1 MATRR
6 FFDFILHLGNIDELK
21 KMIDDLCQYQE
32 ESAFINVQFW
42 LPEKGKRYDRNTG
55 KYKNFIEPAQLIFS
69 LTRPEYDPEDGIW
82 LISPYGYNL
91 YFDET
96 RVDKRYKGSGEIARA
111 LPPFFDGKELP
122 QEILEDVLLPGGWE
136 ISDD

>member
-1 MATRR
+1 MARESGYH
-6 FFDFILHLGNIDELK
+6 FIFTLENIGDLK
-21 KMIDDLCQYQE
+21 KMVDDLCQYQE
-32 ESAFINVQFW
+32 ESAYIEVQFY
-42 LPEKGKRYDRNTG
+42 LPEKE
-55 KYKNFIEPAQLIFS
+55 KYRTAPAQLYFS
-69 LTRPEYDPEDGIW
+69 LTRPIYDPKDDIW
-82 LISPYGYNL
+82 RISPYGYNL

-122 QEILEDVLLPGGWE
+122 QESLEDVLLPGGWE

>member
-1 MATRR
+1 MYRNSGYH
-6 FFDFILHLGNIDELK
+6 FIFTLENIGDLK
-21 KMIDDLCQYQE
+21 KMVDDLCQYQE
-32 ESAFINVQFW
+32 ESAYIEVEFYP
-42 LPEKGKRYDRNTG
+42 PEKEEYRTA
-55 KYKNFIEPAQLIFS
+55 PAQLYFS
-69 LTRPEYDPEDGIW
+69 LTRPMYDPKRDIW
-82 LISPYGYNL
+82 LISPSSPCGHNL